1 MRPIIIVK
9 CYSSAVNYIH
19 DIRALGY
26 EPVLLE
32 PYIADEAL
40 RAEIREDYDRDYR
53 LNGDVR
59 PRVITEKASYGET
72 LEMIRA
78 LDPLLILPG
87 CDNGIYLSLRLSND
101 LGLKSNAFADY
112 AGMRKKYQM
121 QMALR
126 DAGLNYMP
134 TDILH
139 AESEAVSFFHHQG
152 GRAVVLKISE
162 GSGTA
167 GVRICDTEAEVTSA
181 YRGLEE
187 LRRSRGRDG
196 EVLIGQ
202 RYAEG
207 PEYAVDTISCAGRH
221 VALYGWRYSKHTL
234 PDYATIYDRTVY
246 FSPDEPAYTELIDY
260 VFRVLT
266 ALRIQYGPVHTEV
279 IQTADGP
286 VLVEV
291 NCRPG
296 GGSQKYTFQ
305 DKVMQ
310 EHETMVALH
319 SYLLEPEEFFRRY
332 LVKMH
337 LKQPAAQKDIILR
350 REMYVKKATISEA
363 CGNLPTFAYA
373 LHHGEHRLYP
383 KTTDLS
389 STGGTV
395 YLTGPDE
402 TQIGKDL
409 DYINWLES
417 EHPERLFQV
426 RESSEG
432 R

>member
-152 GRAVVLKISE
+152 GRL
-162 GSGTA
+162 
-167 GVRICDTEAEVTSA
+167 
-181 YRGLEE
+181 
-187 LRRSRGRDG
+187 
-196 EVLIGQ
+196 
-202 RYAEG
+202 
-207 PEYAVDTISCAGRH
+207 SC
-221 VALYGWRYSKHTL
+221 
-234 PDYATIYDRTVY
+234 
-246 FSPDEPAYTELIDY
+246 
-260 VFRVLT
+260 
-266 ALRIQYGPVHTEV
+266 
-279 IQTADGP
+279 
-286 VLVEV
+286 
-291 NCRPG
+291 
-296 GGSQKYTFQ
+296 
-305 DKVMQ
+305 
-310 EHETMVALH
+310 
-319 SYLLEPEEFFRRY
+319 
-332 LVKMH
+332 
-337 LKQPAAQKDIILR
+337 
-350 REMYVKKATISEA
+350 
-363 CGNLPTFAYA
+363 
-373 LHHGEHRLYP
+373 
-383 KTTDLS
+383 
-389 STGGTV
+389 
-395 YLTGPDE
+395 
-402 TQIGKDL
+402 
-409 DYINWLES
+409 
-417 EHPERLFQV
+417 
-426 RESSEG
+426 
-432 R
+432 